1 MRFQRSYDM
10 IPSMTGN
17 PAIPSATGPVE
28 ERKENNDWNR
38 TGTDWKRNPHA
49 HGTTPEDRG
58 MRHAVVVSGRRR
70 SGVGACGAVFADGM
84 DGSVAVLAPDG
95 WTLDTLPATYRGR
108 GISYRLLG
116 SGELVAH
123 PSMERG
129 GIATYGM
136 DGYAVC
142 IARSALGGG
151 VTGTVSGAITGGVPG
166 ASLGAV
172 GGIIGGMVWGPF
184 DCWGKTS

>member
-1 MRFQRSYDM
+1 M
-10 IPSMTGN
+10 PT
-17 PAIPSATGPVE
+17 
-28 ERKENNDWNR
+28 ERLRR
-38 TGTDWKRNPHA
+38 TAGCV
-49 HGTTPEDRG
+49 
-58 MRHAVVVSGRRR
+58 MLSLCL
-70 SGVGACGAVFADGM
+70 VGAVPAWAHAEPAQATVRDMAAVPYKTASFRAWKTGGMVHVVLDGAVFADGM

-95 WTLDTLPATYRGR
+95 RTLDTLPATYRGR

-129 GIATYGM
+129 GITTYGM

-151 VTGTVSGAITGGVPG
+151 VTGAVSGAITGGVPG